1 MPVLVPAALALPLVI
16 ALPLLFGT
24 AVAPIAARTSRAA
37 AAWTAAMVTT
47 GALALVGTQSVAVFA
62 GEVPHASWPWVPDI
76 GLDLALRFDGL
87 ALLFALLIL
96 GIGLLVILYA
106 HYYLSEQDPAG
117 KFFGLL
123 MLFMAAMLGIV
134 LADNL
139 LLLVVFWEL
148 TSVSSFLLVGYWSD
162 RADARQGARMALTV
176 TGAGGLAL
184 LAGVLILGAIA
195 GTFEISALAAAR
207 EHVQADP
214 LFPVALLLI
223 LVGAFTKSAQVPFHF
238 WLPEAMAAPT
248 PASAYLHSATM
259 VKAGIFL
266 LMRLYPVLGGNALF
280 EYVVVTVGLVT
291 MVFGAYV
298 AIFKHDLKGLLAYST
313 ISHLGLIVFL
323 IGLDSPLSSVAAV
336 FHVVNHAT
344 FKASLFMAA
353 GIIDH
358 ECGTRDMRRINGL
371 WRYMPHT
378 AVLAIV
384 ASAAMAGVPL
394 LNGFLSKEMF
404 FAEALDL
411 RDLRLLGVVAPFVA
425 TLGGAFGVAY
435 SARFIHDVFWNGEP
449 RDLPK
454 TPHEP
459 PRFMKIPVEIL
470 AVVCVAVGVAPALTV
485 APIVGLA
492 ARDVFG
498 APLPEFSI
506 ALWHGLN
513 WPLAMSIVATAGGLA
528 LYWALARNYALHLH
542 APSGWTA
549 RLAFTRAID
558 ALFALARRVTRVL
571 DTGSLQR
578 QIALLVAAAVV
589 LAATPIAASGLA
601 TGARPLLPVPPLAAV
616 AWLVLCVAALA
627 CVLLHRERLVAV
639 VLVGAVGLVVAVAF
653 LYLSGPDLA
662 LTQLSVEV
670 VTTVLLLMALALLPR
685 RSPPESS
692 AGRRLR
698 DAALAGA
705 AGTGLAAVAFA
716 AMTRD
721 LQSISWYFME
731 NAVARGGGANAVN
744 VILVDF
750 RGFDTYGEVTVLA
763 IAALGVAALMTGM
776 HARRPATDPDGRAW
790 DPQRF
795 PLVFAIAARWLL
807 PFALVV
813 SVYVFL
819 RGHNAPGGG
828 FVAGLVTA
836 SALVMHYMAYG
847 FARTDA
853 RLGIDFARV
862 AGTGLAVAG
871 ATGLGALFFGSP
883 FLTSA
888 HAHPA
893 LRGSRRSAARDRGA
907 VRSRRLYGG
916 RGCDAVDARRAGERV
931 AAHPRE
937 PLSEGEW
944 RSW

>member
-1 MPVLVPAALALPLVI
+1 MSVLVSPALALPLVI
-16 ALPLLFGT
+16 LLPLVLGT
-24 AVAPIAARTSRAA
+24 ALAPIAARASRAA
-37 AAWTAAMVTT
+37 AAWAAAAVTA
-47 GALALVGTQSVAVFA
+47 GALALVGTQAGAVFA
-62 GEVPHASWPWVPDI
+62 GESPRVSWPWVSDI
-76 GLDLALRFDGL
+76 GLDLALRLDGL

-96 GIGLLVILYA
+96 AIGLLVILYA
-106 HYYLSEQDPAG
+106 HYYLSERDPAG

-195 GTFEISALAAAR
+195 GTYDISALEATR
-207 EHVQADP
+207 ERVQADP

-223 LVGAFTKSAQVPFHF
+223 LIGAFTKSAQVPFHF

-266 LMRLYPVLGGNALF
+266 LLRLYPVLGGNALF
-280 EYVVVTVGLVT
+280 ETVVVTIGLVT

-344 FKASLFMAA
+344 FKASLFMTA

-371 WRYMPHT
+371 WKVMPYT
-378 AVLAIV
+378 ATLAIV
-384 ASAAMAGVPL
+384 AAAAMAGVPL

-411 RDLRLLGVVAPFVA
+411 RDLGLLGMIAPFAA

-435 SARFIHDVFWNGEP
+435 SARFIHDVFWNGAP

-470 AVVCVAVGVAPALTV
+470 VVVCVLVGMAPALTV

-498 APLPEFSI
+498 ATLPDFSI
-506 ALWHGLN
+506 AIWHGFTG
-513 WPLAMSIVATAGGLA
+513 PLAMSAIAFAGGLA
-528 LYWALARNYALHLH
+528 LYWALQRRYNLHLH

-549 RLAFTRAID
+549 RLVFTQAID
-558 ALFALARRVTRVL
+558 ALFALARGVTGAF
-571 DTGSLQR
+571 DAGSLQR
-578 QIALLVAAAVV
+578 QLALLVTAAVV
-589 LAATPIAASGLA
+589 LAGAPLVASGL
-601 TGARPLLPVPPLAAV
+601 TLGARPLLPVPPLAAV
-616 AWLVLCVAALA
+616 AWLVLVAAALA
-627 CVLLHRERLVAV
+627 CVLLHRDRLVAV
-639 VLVGAVGLVVAVAF
+639 VLVGAVGLVVATAF
-653 LYLSGPDLA
+653 LYLSAPDLA

-670 VTTVLLLMALALLPR
+670 VTTVLLLMALAILPR
-685 RSPPESS
+685 RSPRESS

-698 DAALAGA
+698 DAALAGTT
-705 AGTGLAAVAFA
+705 GVGLAAVAFA

-721 LQSISWYFME
+721 LQSISWYFLE
-731 NAVARGGGANAVN
+731 NTVPKGGGANAVN

-750 RGFDTYGEVTVLA
+750 RGFDTYGEITVLA

-776 HARRPATDPDGRAW
+776 RAQRPAADPDGRAW
-790 DPQRF
+790 DPQRY
-795 PLVFAIAARWLL
+795 PLVFSMAARWLL

-862 AGTGLAVAG
+862 AGIGLAIAG
-871 ATGLGALFFGSP
+871 ATGLGALFFGKP

-888 HAHPA
+888 HGHPA
-893 LRGSRRSAARDRGA
+893 IALLGEVPLATAALFDLGVYLVVVGGTLLTLVALGSASETSASQRTSAAG
-907 VRSRRLYGG
+907 
-916 RGCDAVDARRAGERV
+916 
-931 AAHPRE
+931 
-937 PLSEGEW
+937 
-944 RSW
+944 